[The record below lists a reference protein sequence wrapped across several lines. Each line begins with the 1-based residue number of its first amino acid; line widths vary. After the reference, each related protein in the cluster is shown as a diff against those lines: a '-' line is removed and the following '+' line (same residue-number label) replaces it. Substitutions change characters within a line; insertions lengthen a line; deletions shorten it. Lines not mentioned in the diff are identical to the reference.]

1 MPVTPE
7 GCRPLSVFIICKK
20 FFRLSIAFED
30 KFAYNKINLKMEDNT
45 LKNTVYNIQIGKV
58 EIPTA
63 PSGQIVSIEQLQV
76 IATFVQILNDNGYT
90 ISNAVLS
97 ALARLEI
104 NTLKAVTEDIINSL
118 KSLALGKTFKCMYE
132 GFPQSVMDA
141 NEASLWFGALIHY
154 CSNGVIRLVLDGDK
168 AERPALETKHY
179 RVLGLMKPQD
189 KNVQLHNFVYS
200 EMVWTPDQ
208 KEWILENLSAEMLS
222 RMLDKEPKI
231 PNHTNS
237 SVLAGKFLYKNVA
250 KRLVRT
256 QTDVLRLAAYLYLDD
271 PMLEK
276 KEASKGVPRS
286 ARKRLMELLEGV
298 MHSSEDMRRY
308 EGYWKRF
315 SSAIHPAEY
324 PQYDHA
330 LQAFKQLWGGNLDKS
345 YYSRLEKA
353 ITNKSIGDTLSLLSV
368 RPGEFARSLS
378 RILHMWPDDSQRIL
392 YSFFEII
399 SEVDVPKLISILEYM
414 MNEKLPYRVFTP
426 RGGRAPYCISDVV
439 VPLPESVSKTLSV
452 GITAELMKRFGKL
465 SPLGRVYIDPALKG
479 LCIPRGQTTTSGSLK
494 SVARGSRL
502 KIKTD
507 TNVIRGFV
515 FWKNAEVHGQQIRT
529 DIDLSAVM
537 YDENWFMVE
546 HIAYTNLRCDYACHS
561 GDIVDAPDG
570 AAEYID
576 IDLSRI
582 SKSVRYILFTA
593 NVFAGPAFANIEP
606 CSAGW
611 MERENLN
618 SGEIWEPS
626 TVENQYSIKA
636 NTRAVSM
643 YAVDVDTREIIW
655 IDRQSSSE
663 YSGPV
668 NSVITRQVAQMTAIR
683 AEIEKEHF
691 SLYNLF
697 LLHAQARGEL
707 VDEVEDA
714 DFKIMQGGDVDPYDL
729 VAITGE
735 WL

>member
-1 MPVTPE
+1 
-7 GCRPLSVFIICKK
+7 
-20 FFRLSIAFED
+20 
-30 KFAYNKINLKMEDNT
+30 MEDNE

-58 EIPTA
+58 EVPTA
-63 PSGQIVSIEQLQV
+63 SSSHIVSMEQLQV
-76 IATFVQILNDNGYT
+76 IATFMQILCDNGYT
-90 ISNAVLS
+90 IDNKVLS
-97 ALARLEI
+97 ALSRLD
-104 NTLKAVTEDIINSL
+104 NKALKSVTADIIASL
-118 KSLALGKTFKCMYE
+118 KGLSLGKTFKCMYK
-132 GFPQSVMDA
+132 GFPESVM
-141 NEASLWFGALIHY
+141 EASDVELWFGAMIHY
-154 CSNGVIRLVLDGDK
+154 LSNGTLSLVLDGDDK
-168 AERPALETKHY
+168 VRPALETKHCHK
-179 RVLGLMKPQD
+179 LGLINPAE
-189 KNVQLHNFVYS
+189 KNTLLHNLVYS
-200 EMVWTPDQ
+200 QIVWTPDQ
-208 KEWILENLSAEMLS
+208 KEWVLANLSAGALS
-222 RMLDKEPKI
+222 RMLDKESRI
-231 PNHTNS
+231 PNHTNA
-237 SVLAGKFLYKNVA
+237 SVLAGKFFYKNVA
-250 KRLVRT
+250 KQLLLT
-256 QTDVLRLAAYLYLDD
+256 QTDVLRLASYLYLDD

-276 KEASKGVPRS
+276 KDMFLGVPRA
-286 ARKRLMELLEGV
+286 ARKRLMELLDAVTHG
-298 MHSSEDMRRY
+298 SEDMRRY
-308 EGYWKRF
+308 EGHWKRL

-324 PQYDHA
+324 SQYEHA
-330 LQAFKQLWGGNLDKS
+330 LQAFKQLWGGTLDKG
-345 YYSRLEKA
+345 YHSRLEQA
-353 ITNKSIGDTLSLLSV
+353 ILSNSIDDTLSLLSV

-378 RILHMWPDDSQRIL
+378 RILHIWPDFSQRII

-399 SEVDVPKLISILEYM
+399 SGVDVSKLISILEYI
-414 MNEKLPYRVFTP
+414 MNEKLPYRVFAP
-426 RGGRAPYCISDVV
+426 RGGRAPYCISDVAA
-439 VPLPESVSKTLSV
+439 PLPESVSKTLSV

-494 SVARGSRL
+494 SIARGSRM
-502 KIKTD
+502 KIKND

-515 FWKNAEVHGQQIRT
+515 FWKNAEEHWGQIRT

-537 YDENWFMVE
+537 YDENWSMVD

-576 IDLSRI
+576 IDLSKI

-618 SGEIWEPS
+618 SGEIWEP
-626 TVENQYSIKA
+626 TMVENQYSINA
-636 NTRAVSM
+636 NTKAVSM
-643 YAVDVDTREIIW
+643 YAIDVATREIIW
-655 IDRQSSSE
+655 IDRQSSSA
-663 YSGPV
+663 YSGVV

-691 SLYNLF
+691 SLFNLF

-707 VDEVEDA
+707 VDEVKDA

-729 VAITGE
+729 VAITSE